1 MNKNE
6 EKILEYMS
14 NEIDSKMEFN
24 KIVDKIDCSKYAK
37 KSSYKK
43 RRYNIVFPS
52 LALSLSIALMII
64 ILPNIDNSSSSSS
77 SSSLA
82 NSQSTSSSKLLAQEY
97 NGFIKDTFESNIG
110 NGPMHD
116 TTAALSPSPII
127 DNYFNT
133 QMDLTPS
140 SKPSDMLT
148 PLPDNLIEFKYIYEV
163 EYKNTLEE
171 SFICAYVEKD
181 IANKIYEEK
190 KSVPDAKCASALNIV
205 DGSIV
210 DWFYSLEYYEQ
221 NKIAWYQY
229 NEESEIYSEIDQ
241 YICVGVYNIYER
253 KIIREIFS
261 NNQVNIIDY
270 IYSPMN
276 FENNNYDY
284 LEFKNSLDIERLTW
298 YASNEIINE
307 KNKEYLFEEY
317 YSLEFECEINIEN
330 NTITLQTYSVQ
341 KDSAINSNYSSA
353 LKDFY
358 VSSNNAITQNN
369 NPNKELGEISYITY
383 DYKKYVEILQSLV
396 NSSK

>member
-37 KSSYKK
+37 KCSYKK

-64 ILPNIDNSSSSSS
+64 ILPNIDNFSSSSS

-110 NGPMHD
+110 NGPMYE
-116 TTAALSPSPII
+116 TAAALPPSPII

-190 KSVPDAKCASALNIV
+190 NSVPDAKCASALNIV

-210 DWFYSLEYYEQ
+210 DWFYSLEYYDQ

-229 NEESEIYSEIDQ
+229 NVESEIYSEIDQ

-276 FENNNYDY
+276 FENNNYEY
-284 LEFKNSLDIERLTW
+284 LEFKNLLDIERLTW

>member
-6 EKILEYMS
+6 EKILEYIS

-97 NGFIKDTFESNIG
+97 NGFIKYTFESNIG

-190 KSVPDAKCASALNIV
+190 NSVPDAKCASALNIV

-210 DWFYSLEYYEQ
+210 DWFYSLEYYDQ

-276 FENNNYDY
+276 FENNNYEY

-369 NPNKELGEISYITY
+369 NPHKELGEISYITY

>member
-190 KSVPDAKCASALNIV
+190 NSVPDAKCASALNIV